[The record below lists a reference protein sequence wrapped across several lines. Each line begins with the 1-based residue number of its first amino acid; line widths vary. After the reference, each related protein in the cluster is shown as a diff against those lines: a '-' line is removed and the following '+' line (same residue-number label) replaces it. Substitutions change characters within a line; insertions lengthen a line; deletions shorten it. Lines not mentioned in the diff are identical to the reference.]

1 MTSIFISHSQKDVE
15 ILNYFNNIFD
25 GAPIKAILAEFER
38 YERPPW
44 TAIKNWVNESSAV
57 FLLLGPNLRGSVFTS
72 NWVSFEVGLACQAR
86 KPIWVFEHVKDPVD
100 FPVPY
105 LTNYMLYDPANRVS
119 FEQIQEIVRSYA
131 PTPQL
136 AGAVLGALLGAAFG
150 AAVAGKKGT
159 IPGAFFGGVI
169 GGALTRKTPYG
180 IHITCQHED
189 CGISFMLH
197 SKVDNFLCPTCRRA
211 IYIKE

>member
-15 ILNYFNNIFD
+15 TLNYFNNLF
-25 GAPIKAILAEFER
+25 GGTLIKAIRAEFER

-57 FLLLGPNLRGSVFTS
+57 FLLLGPNLRGSIFTS

-86 KPIWVFEHVKDPVD
+86 KSVWIFEQVKEPVD

-105 LTNYMLYDPANRVS
+105 LTNYMLYDPASRVS
-119 FEQIQEIVRSYA
+119 FERIQEIVQSYDS
-131 PTPQL
+131 TPQL
-136 AGAVLGALLGAAFG
+136 AGAALGALLGAAFV
-150 AAVAGKKGT
+150 AVVAGKKGT
-159 IPGAFFGGVI
+159 IPGAFIGGVI
-169 GGALTRKTPYG
+169 GASLTRKTSYG
-180 IHITCQHED
+180 IQIKCPHDD

-197 SKVDNFLCPTCRRA
+197 TKVDNFLCPTCRRA